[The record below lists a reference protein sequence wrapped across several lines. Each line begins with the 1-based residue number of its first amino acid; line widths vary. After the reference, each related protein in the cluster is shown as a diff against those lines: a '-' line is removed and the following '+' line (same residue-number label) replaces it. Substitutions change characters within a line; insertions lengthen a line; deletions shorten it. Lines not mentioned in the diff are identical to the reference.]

1 MVNLKRIRIGEIEF
15 LRISR
20 DAQFHFIWNV
30 SLLGEFKNEA
40 IHFVDL
46 DDHDFDFDDENVFKV
61 TNVDD
66 SLIALD
72 YLILDIDRL

>member
-1 MVNLKRIRIGEIEF
+1 MEKLKRLKIGEIEF

-20 DAQFHFIWNV
+20 GTQFHFIWNIA
-30 SLLGEFKNEA
+30 LLGEFKNEP

-46 DDHDFDFDDENVFKV
+46 DGNDFDFDDENMFKV

-66 SLIALD
+66 SLIVD
-72 YLILDIDRL
+72 KFLILDLERF

>member
-1 MVNLKRIRIGEIEF
+1 MEKLKRLRLGEVEF

-20 DAQFHFIWNV
+20 GTQFHVIWNIE
-30 SLLGEFKNEA
+30 SLGEFKNNP

-46 DDHDFDFDDENVFKV
+46 DGNDFDFDDENMFKV

-66 SLIALD
+66 SLIID
-72 YLILDIDRL
+72 KYLILDIERI